1 MVPGVPHHVTQRA
14 NRFLPKWAKRNG
26 LDPKGQE
33 VKQWFRNDPRVKKLI
48 TRQGKLGL
56 GPEADKNFL
65 SEE

>member
-1 MVPGVPHHVTQRA
+1 MRA
-14 NRFLPKWAKRNG
+14 APDGKWRGATRFSPKWAEANG
-26 LDPKGQE
+26 LDPKDPK